1 MQSQLEAGTTLNYE
15 ATVAH
20 YPSGEGWTLRYRL
33 VPQSASAAAI
43 DILATPAGDGRSYLV
58 QASAAQTSA
67 WTPGAYSYA
76 AWVTNGAG
84 EVYPAQSGFIEIL
97 PDPRQAAPGSDLR
110 SQARRALDDARAA
123 FAAWSPLQ
131 RRYKIAD
138 REREFNSAAD
148 ILVVIRYW
156 EQQVAIEDRLA
167 GRAEPI
173 SRRIYTRI

>member
-20 YPSGEGWTLRYRL
+20 YPSNEGWALKYRL
-33 VPQSASAAAI
+33 VPQFATGAPIDINASAA
-43 DILATPAGDGRSYLV
+43 PSGKGYLV
-58 QASAAQTSA
+58 QVAAGVTSA
-67 WTPGAYSYA
+67 WAPGKYSYS
-76 AWVTNGAG
+76 AWVTNGGG
-84 EVYPAQSGFIEIL
+84 EVYPAQSGYIEIL
-97 PDPRQAAPGSDLR
+97 PDPRTATAGTDLR
-110 SQARRALDDARAA
+110 SQARKALDDARAA
-123 FAAWSPLQ
+123 FAAWSPVQ

-138 REREFNSAAD
+138 REREFNSPAD

-156 EQQVAIEDRLA
+156 EQQVAVEDRLA